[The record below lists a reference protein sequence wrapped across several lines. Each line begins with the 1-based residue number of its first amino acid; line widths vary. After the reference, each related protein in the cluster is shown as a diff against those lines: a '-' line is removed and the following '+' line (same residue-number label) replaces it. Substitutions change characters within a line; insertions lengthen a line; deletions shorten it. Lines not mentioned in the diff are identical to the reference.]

1 MRSNLQ
7 IVVGVMLALSGR
19 SAVSAES
26 DRPPVLFSA
35 ASTLTSVAPGESV
48 DIVCTFAISRAWHIY
63 WTDPGTSGAPTDIEV
78 LAPEGVTV
86 GKVRMA
92 RPSML
97 AASSGRV
104 HAFEDEAIAAVRV
117 DIPSTATVGSSID
130 VVIRADWLVCKE
142 ACFAGSGHATVRID
156 ISVESGLP
164 TLGAE
169 LLTSLPKPI
178 RMRPHTRTWW
188 SASGRDLVMTGPVSA
203 KGPPR
208 VLIDRVPGVS
218 AGQPEVV
225 VDSKRFKVTVPVH
238 LEPNNSLGQ
247 PPCVRGLLVFGPSR
261 YDPAWSFEFA
271 CGDGMAMTHQV
282 EGP

>member
-1 MRSNLQ
+1 
-7 IVVGVMLALSGR
+7 LSGR

-48 DIVCTFAISRAWHIY
+48 DIVCTFAISKAWHIY

-78 LAPEGVTV
+78 LAPKGVTV
-86 GKVRMA
+86 GKVRMS
-92 RPSML
+92 RPSVL

-104 HAFEDEAIAAVRV
+104 YAFEDEAIATVHV
-117 DIPSTATVGSSID
+117 DIPSTAAVGSSID

-156 ISVESGLP
+156 ISAESGLP
-164 TLGAE
+164 TLAAE
-169 LLTSLPKPI
+169 LLASLPKPI
-178 RMRPHTRTWW
+178 RMRPHTRMWW
-188 SASGRDLVMTGPVSA
+188 SASGRDLVITGPVST

-208 VLIDRVPGVS
+208 VLLNQVPGVS

-225 VDSKRFKVTVPVH
+225 VDSKRFKVTLPVH
-238 LEPNNSLGQ
+238 LEPNNSLDH

-271 CGDGMAMTHQV
+271 CGDGVATTH
-282 EGP
+282 